1 MTIELRDAD
10 VATYLNEHG
19 YKSAGADRWNS
30 RLLATFVRRDPPLG
44 HRE

>member
-10 VATYLNEHG
+10 VATYSNKHG
-19 YKSAGADRWNS
+19 YKPAGADRWNS
-30 RLLATFVRRDPPLG
+30 RLLATFVGRDPPPD